1 MPAPLERLYYLNKM
15 KKIIF
20 IFLAIIILSA
30 CSTNKT
36 PAKKSI
42 YKDAI
47 DKTKA
52 IHENVDKQ
60 NQINQNIMK

>member
-1 MPAPLERLYYLNKM
+1 M
-15 KKIIF
+15 KKILI

-60 NQINQNIMK
+60 NKINQDIIK